1 MDKQLATELA
11 KDLEAQ
17 IGTLQFQ
24 VLNNLDEI
32 AGSSNPNLDPMVK
45 KPMMRAVAKLRIIK
59 QKILD
64 QASRNQS

>member
-1 MDKQLATELA
+1 MDRQAAIDLA
-11 KDLEAQ
+11 KDLETQ

-32 AGSSNPNLDPMVK
+32 AGSSSPNLDPMVK
-45 KPMMRAVAKLRIIK
+45 KPMMRAVSKLRIIK

-64 QASRNQS
+64 LASKT